1 MSKKDIKNYFV
12 QGTVL
17 IDVDGSSLNNL
28 GVDKTITDRNH
39 MLTKSIRKGKS
50 IYSFISGQ
58 AWRYWWRESCAINE
72 LWNLSPITK
81 EGDNYVTEA
90 NPIDFKDDDIFGYM
104 RAPKSQDT
112 FTRKS
117 PLKNSILVSISPVR
131 LLDDFSVLNRQQ
143 NTIVDANP
151 MPYGNESYSAIM
163 KGMFSIDLDQIGTFT
178 SMNRSG
184 YQNISEKMKNKLIEE
199 KKVEEITDL
208 IDTNVK
214 RVRLKSEERIER
226 VSEVINALKTISGGA
241 KLTTNY
247 NSVKPDF
254 IILAIIKGGNN
265 PFDNIA
271 INEKGESKLS
281 VEAIQESISDNKDYL
296 KSDIYIGKASG
307 FMNEFDLGKITS
319 GQETYDEVN
328 VHIGSVN
335 TMIDKFISD
344 NIKNIIEE
352 MDK

>member
-12 QGTVL
+12 QGAVL

-39 MLTKSIRKGKS
+39 MLTKSIKKGKS

-72 LWNLSPITK
+72 FWDLSPITK

-90 NPIDFKDDDIFGYM
+90 NPIDFKDDDVFGYM
-104 RAPKSQDT
+104 RAPKGQNT

-117 PLKNSILVSISPVR
+117 PLKNSILVSVSPVR
-131 LLDDFSVLNRQQ
+131 LVDDFSVLNRQQ
-143 NTIVDANP
+143 NTILDANP
-151 MPYGNESYSAIM
+151 MPYSTESYSAIM

-184 YQNISEKMKNKLIEE
+184 YQNISVDIRNKLIEE
-199 KKVEEITDL
+199 KKVDEINDL

-214 RVRLKSEERIER
+214 RVRLKKEERIGR
-226 VSEVINALKTISGGA
+226 VSEVIKALKTISGGA

-281 VEAIQESISDNKDYL
+281 IEAIQEAIRDNKDYL

-307 FMNEFDLGKITS
+307 FMNEFDMGKITL
-319 GQETYDEVN
+319 GQDNYKDTM
-328 VHIGSVN
+328 VHTGSVN
-335 TMIDKFISD
+335 EMIDKFVKE
-344 NIKNIIEE
+344 NMEKIIEE
-352 MDK
+352 MEK